1 MTDLRASNASITSP
15 LTAFGEVLM
24 AEMSPIFQYSFE
36 YTVDNTD
43 LTINTEVAGGT
54 VTQANAM
61 AIVTTSTTTGSTAM
75 MQTYSHAKYRAGQGG
90 CAMFTALFETAGVAG
105 TVQLVGLGD
114 EPGATE
120 AVNNGYLIGYVGTV
134 FGVHRYSNDV
144 LNTVALADCDDPL
157 DGSGASK
164 MTIDTT
170 KLNVFKIQFQYL
182 GAGAIEYFVEDDATG
197 KFVKFHTELYANKNT
212 TPSVHNPNFH
222 MGILVDN
229 GATTSNLVLKSG
241 SMGYFIQGKTEFI
254 QVHQPHNSTGTVTKN
269 SVTSEVAIFTIR
281 NKTTYA
287 GKNNFIEILLQNF
300 YASIEA
306 GATNNLGEVR
316 LVKNAT
322 LGGTPVYSDIDT
334 NNSVIELDT
343 AGTTVTGGV
352 SLPAV
357 PLAGKNDK
365 ANTNATSL
373 GIMLKEGETLT
384 LAGSSA
390 NAATIKG
397 GGFWR
402 ELF

>member
-1 MTDLRASNASITSP
+1 
-15 LTAFGEVLM
+15 
-24 AEMSPIFQYSFE
+24 
-36 YTVDNTD
+36 
-43 LTINTEVAGGT
+43 
-54 VTQANAM
+54 
-61 AIVTTSTTTGSTAM
+61 
-75 MQTYSHAKYRAGQGG
+75 
-90 CAMFTALFETAGVAG
+90 
-105 TVQLVGLGD
+105 
-114 EPGATE
+114 
-120 AVNNGYLIGYVGTV
+120 
-134 FGVHRYSNDV
+134 
-144 LNTVALADCDDPL
+144 
-157 DGSGASK
+157 
-164 MTIDTT
+164 
-170 KLNVFKIQFQYL
+170 
-182 GAGAIEYFVEDDATG
+182 
-197 KFVKFHTELYANKNT
+197 
-212 TPSVHNPNFH
+212 
-222 MGILVDN
+222 
-229 GATTSNLVLKSG
+229 
-241 SMGYFIQGKTEFI
+241 MGYFIQGKTEFI